1 MKKLLLVLGML
12 ALSYPLF
19 AVAVNKATA
28 VPKTTIAR
36 VGTYDSRAVAVA
48 YVGTAVHNKDM
59 KELTAEYEKA
69 KNEGNKK
76 RIAEL
81 EAQGKAQ
88 QVLLH
93 KQGFSTA
100 PVDKILEHIKDRLPE
115 IARKAG
121 VEIILSKW
129 DKKALAR
136 YKSAEFVDVTM
147 ALVDALQPN
156 DRQRKAAVEIQKH
169 KPISLKQAENIN
181 D

>member
-1 MKKLLLVLGML
+1 MKKLLLLIGTL

-19 AVAVNKATA
+19 AAPVNKAMT

-36 VGTYDSRAVAVA
+36 VGTYDSRAVAAA
-48 YVGTAVHNKDM
+48 YVGTTAFNKDM
-59 KELTAEYEKA
+59 KELTTKYEKA

-76 RIAEL
+76 RMAEL

-100 PVDKILEHIKDRLPE
+100 PVDNILEHIKGKLPE
-115 IARKAG
+115 IARKSG
-121 VEIILSKW
+121 VEVIVSKW
-129 DKKALAR
+129 DKKTLAK

-156 DRQRKAAVEIQKH
+156 DRQRKSAIEIQKH
-169 KPISLKQAENIN
+169 KPISLRQAGNIN